1 MAKKTKA
8 ELIGARL
15 VPGQRYRTQHGAMF
29 ECLMVSDKGA
39 AQLRSVMSG
48 ATFTADDI
56 RMYEDGS
63 VSWGRIEDLH
73 YTKEASS

>member
-1 MAKKTKA
+1 MAQKTKA

-15 VPGQRYRTQHGAMF
+15 EPGKRYRAQHGTMF
-29 ECLMVSDKGA
+29 ECLSVSETGA

-48 ATFTADDI
+48 ATFTAENI
-56 RMYEDGS
+56 RVYEDGS

-73 YTKEASS
+73 YTKEALL